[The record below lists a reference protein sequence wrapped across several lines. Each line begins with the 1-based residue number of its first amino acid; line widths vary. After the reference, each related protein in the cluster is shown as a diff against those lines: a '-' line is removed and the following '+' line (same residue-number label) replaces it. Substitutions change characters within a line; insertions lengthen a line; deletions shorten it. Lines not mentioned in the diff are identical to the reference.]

1 MTASL
6 PASPFGPG
14 GVAVCGVRAARLGLC
29 GDLAGTLNEAM
40 ERLSR
45 LEADLGPDIAPFATP
60 LRQSLT
66 DLCALVDQAVSL
78 LTEEAM
84 TEPASPPACID
95 PACIDPACIDEDR
108 FSRLLEI
115 AGPDTA
121 GELVDRLHLD
131 LRHTRERLD
140 EAMAAADWAE
150 VRAQTHVLVSLAG
163 TVGASE
169 LQRMAEALNA
179 AAHLRDRDG
188 AQAIRSELLVRLDG
202 LLAFVAQQRGSA

>member
-6 PASPFGPG
+6 TVPTFGSG
-14 GVAVCGVRAARLGLC
+14 DVAVCGDRATRLALC
-29 GDLAGTLNEAM
+29 GDLAGALNETM

-45 LEADLGPDIAPFATP
+45 LEADLGPDIAAFALP

-66 DLCALVDQAVSL
+66 DLCAHVDRAVGL
-78 LTEEAM
+78 LTEDAM
-84 TEPASPPACID
+84 DEPAPS
-95 PACIDPACIDEDR
+95 PACIDEDR
-108 FSRLLEI
+108 FGRLLEI

-121 GELVDRLHLD
+121 SELIHRLHLD

-163 TVGASE
+163 TVGAAE
-169 LQRMAEALNA
+169 LQRLSEALNA
-179 AAHLRDRDG
+179 AAHLRDRDR
-188 AQAIRSELLVRLDG
+188 AQGLRAELFGGLDG
-202 LLAFVAQQRGSA
+202 LLAFVARQRDGA

>member
-6 PASPFGPG
+6 PPPPFGPA
-14 GVAVCGVRAARLGLC
+14 GVAVCGDRATRLGLC
-29 GDLAGTLNEAM
+29 GDLAGALNEAM
-40 ERLSR
+40 ERLAR
-45 LEADLGPDIAPFATP
+45 LEADLGKDIAPFAMP

-95 PACIDPACIDEDR
+95 EDR

-121 GELVDRLHLD
+121 DELVDRLHLD
-131 LRHTRERLD
+131 LKHTRERLD

-169 LQRMAEALNA
+169 LQRMAEALNG
-179 AAHLRDRDG
+179 AAHLRDHDS
-188 AQAIRSELLVRLDG
+188 AQAIRSELLGRLDG
-202 LLAFVAQQRGSA
+202 LLAFVARQRGSA